1 MERLSKASSRWID
14 KVVGALA
21 ISLLVFSWF
30 ACYLW
35 IMALTEGWGAPW
47 DIAPI
52 RPPVGHWQRTLNDF
66 FESGVGMYLPTVVF
80 LAVSV
85 VSWVRTVIQTRD
97 VRTTS
102 LVFGATNLIALLALM
117 IIAIPIQRF
126 LIRTPAHLTPE
137 DWSYWGDFRREW
149 PLSLI
154 ALMLFIGLFLIQPVV
169 VRRLTETE
177 KADVSTSSQY

>member
-1 MERLSKASSRWID
+1 
-14 KVVGALA
+14 
-21 ISLLVFSWF
+21 
-30 ACYLW
+30 
-35 IMALTEGWGAPW
+35 
-47 DIAPI
+47 
-52 RPPVGHWQRTLNDF
+52 
-66 FESGVGMYLPTVVF
+66 MYLPTVVF

-85 VSWVRTVIQTRD
+85 VSWVRAVIRTRD

-117 IIAIPIQRF
+117 IIALPIQRF
-126 LIRTPAHLTPE
+126 LISTPAHLTPE

-177 KADVSTSSQY
+177 KAEVSTSSQY